1 MILAEKSESI
11 KKAVLKLHELT
22 GEEKIRLQCEARE
35 RYWMDWQS
43 SMKASRKEGREEG
56 REEGRKEGRQEE
68 RKNTEYEKKRADKAE
83 EQVKKLRELL
93 EKNGISLK
101 E

>member
-1 MILAEKSESI
+1 MAEKSESI
-11 KKAVLKLHELT
+11 KKAVLKLYELT
-22 GEEKIRLQCEARE
+22 GEEKVRLQCEARE

-43 SMKASRKEGREEG
+43 SMKANRKEGREEG
-56 REEGRKEGRQEE
+56 REEE